1 MRSTLLATRC
11 EKASIEF
18 FFCLWLAQS
27 LLEPTPFG
35 GGGPLL
41 FFSIWL
47 PVWQWMQLRTSQRP
61 GSMAHGARTTPPPL
75 SVGNRSH
82 PPERNHLV
90 WRVSIFD
97 DRIDQQRYISAAH
110 RLVTGSHITT
120 IPGGNSGEE
129 KEKNGFRLQVPQFF
143 WSGRNC
149 SWWLASPTCPQCQC
163 NQGPIYRSAGALKAR
178 NRNRPAGM
186 HYDFNTTAG

>member
-18 FFCLWLAQS
+18 FFAYDSHKVYSNRRRLGEAVRYFFFPFDYQFDNGCSYAHLNAPDQWHTEHAQ
-27 LLEPTPFG
+27 
-35 GGGPLL
+35 
-41 FFSIWL
+41 
-47 PVWQWMQLRTSQRP
+47 
-61 GSMAHGARTTPPPL
+61 PPPL